1 MQFSRMKQRV
11 PAMDWSGPKPFAES
25 LTPQSNLTVADMVG
39 FPSNSPAVVHGSTP
53 SPGRRTPGVPS
64 GMMEVP
70 TSSEGTIRGG
80 DRN

>member
-1 MQFSRMKQRV
+1 
-11 PAMDWSGPKPFAES
+11 MDWSGAKPFVES

-39 FPSNSPAVVHGSTP
+39 FPSDSSAVVHGSTL
-53 SPGRRTPGVPS
+53 SPGRRTPGAQS

-70 TSSEGTIRGG
+70 TSSEGTIKGN